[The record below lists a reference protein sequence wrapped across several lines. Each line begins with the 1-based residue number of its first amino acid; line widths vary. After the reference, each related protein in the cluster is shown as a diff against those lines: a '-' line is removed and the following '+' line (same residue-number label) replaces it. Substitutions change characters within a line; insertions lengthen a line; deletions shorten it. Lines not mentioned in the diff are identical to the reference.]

1 MDQAAKLMILENAP
15 LAPCTTLG
23 VGGPARFLI
32 KAATEEQVLE
42 GLQFARNLGCPV
54 FVLGGGSNIVVSDS
68 GFPGLVIKMELS
80 GIKEEDH
87 GRISAAAGEE
97 WDRFVSH
104 SVERNLA
111 GVECLSGI
119 PGTVGGTP
127 VQNVGAYGEEVSDVI
142 VGVRVLDR
150 DSCSIEDLSC
160 TECRFAY
167 RASIFNSVFKDRYI
181 VLRVDFALRPNGEP
195 RITYQDLQRH
205 FDGKTTFP
213 TLGGVREAVLRIR
226 KSKGMVLQAQD
237 PDSRSAGS
245 FFKNPVLSPENAS
258 VIEERARAQG
268 LLKQGERIPRF
279 TAPSGQEKLP
289 AAWLLERAG
298 FSRGHRS
305 GRAGISTKHSL
316 ALVNC
321 GGATAGEILDLMQ
334 SIQARVRTLFGIE
347 LQPEPVF
354 VGFNTTRVF

>member
-1 MDQAAKLMILENAP
+1 MDTTAKLTILENAP
-15 LAPCTTLG
+15 LALYTTLG

-42 GLQFARNLGCPV
+42 GLQFARKAGCPV

-68 GFPGLVIKMELS
+68 GFPGLVIKIELS
-80 GIKEEDH
+80 GITEED
-87 GRISAAAGEE
+87 GPEKISAAAGEE
-97 WDRFVSH
+97 WDGFVRH
-104 SVERNLA
+104 CVERNLA
-111 GVECLSGI
+111 GIECLSGI

-142 VGVRVLDR
+142 FRVRVLDR
-150 DSCSIEDLSC
+150 DRCSIEDLSS
-160 TECRFAY
+160 TNCRFSY
-167 RASIFNSVFKDRYI
+167 RTSIFNTVFKDRYV

-205 FDGKTTFP
+205 FDGRTAFP
-213 TLGGVREAVLRIR
+213 TLREVREAVLRIR
-226 KSKGMVLQAQD
+226 ELKGMVLQARD

-245 FFKNPVLSPENAS
+245 IFKNPVLSTDNAS
-258 VIEERARAQG
+258 FVEERARALG

-289 AAWLLERAG
+289 AAWLVERAG
-298 FSRGHRS
+298 FPRGYRS
-305 GRAGISTKHSL
+305 GRTGISTKHSL

-321 GGATAGEILDLMQ
+321 GGATAREILDLMHSVQ
-334 SIQARVRTLFGIE
+334 DRVQTLFGIE

-354 VGFNTTRVF
+354 VGFETPE